1 MSMAKEVKAG
11 IIGTADAVLPFG
23 ALGFRVY
30 VAENAEEGRIAVKQ
44 ASEQGV
50 GVLLVDET
58 LAVGMANTLSELREA
73 GWPIITV
80 IPGLKG
86 SLGTGLTLLKKRVEK
101 AIGADILFKGE
112 ER

>member
-1 MSMAKEVKAG
+1 MAKEVKAG
-11 IIGTADAVLPFG
+11 IVGMADAVLPFG
-23 ALGFRVY
+23 ALGFKVY
-30 VAENAEEGRIAVKQ
+30 VANNSEEGESAVKQ
-44 ASEQGV
+44 AASEGV
-50 GVLLVDET
+50 GVLFLDET
-58 LAVGMANTLSELREA
+58 LAATMSDVLPELSEA

-86 SLGTGLTLLKKRVEK
+86 SLGMGISLLRKRVEK